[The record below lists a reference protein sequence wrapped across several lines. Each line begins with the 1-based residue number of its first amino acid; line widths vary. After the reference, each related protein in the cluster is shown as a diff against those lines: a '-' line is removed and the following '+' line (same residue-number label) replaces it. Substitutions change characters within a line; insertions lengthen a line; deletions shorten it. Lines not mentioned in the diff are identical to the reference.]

1 MDPIDKKILWE
12 LHENCRVSY
21 QNLSNDL
28 DISANAV
35 KKRVNKL
42 IKTGVIYNFSAMLSL
57 EYLKSEALY
66 GLIYTDGYEVEEE
79 FIQNLG
85 SSPMVHVVGTIA
97 SGSGGAYNFFAQYIG
112 SHGLSELGRLVRTL
126 DHVTRTEL
134 FPLLI
139 PKDHSILQAFPVRG
153 KEQGGKF
160 SKTELKV
167 LRSLIEDPRMSI
179 SDIARQSRL
188 TARRV
193 GRTIEQLINRGV
205 QFSVRWN
212 LSAGGYDLIMVRTV
226 IDEKKKPVTEVAE
239 WVREQFPNQFWL
251 PYISADE
258 PIVFLSF
265 VVKNMQEAEHIA
277 QTIKSANFVL
287 STKVSVRF
295 SETKFPW
302 MGHTMIRD
310 MVREAGLYDDQ

>member
-1 MDPIDKKILWE
+1 MDPVDKKILWE
-12 LHENCRVSY
+12 LHKNCRVSY
-21 QNLSNDL
+21 QNLSEVL
-28 DISANAV
+28 GISANAV
-35 KKRVNKL
+35 KKRVAKL
-42 IKTGVIYNFSAMLSL
+42 IENGVIYNFSVMLSL

-66 GLIYTDGYEVEEE
+66 GLVYTDGYEVEEE

-112 SHGLSELGRLVRTL
+112 SHGLSELGHFIRTL
-126 DHVTRTEL
+126 DHVTQTEL

-139 PKDHSILQAFPVRG
+139 PKDHSISQAPPIRD

-160 SKTELKV
+160 SKIELKV
-167 LRSLIEDPRMSI
+167 LQSLIEDPRISI
-179 SDIARQSRL
+179 SDIARESRL

-193 GRTIEQLINRGV
+193 GRTIEQLMDKGV
-205 QFSVRWN
+205 SFSVRWN
-212 LSAGGYDLIMVRTV
+212 LSAGGYDLIMIRTV

-239 WVREQFPNQFWL
+239 WIRERFPHQFWL
-251 PYISADE
+251 PYISADA

-277 QTIKSANFVL
+277 QTIKGADFVL

-302 MGHTMIRD
+302 MGHTMIKEL
-310 MVREAGLYDDQ
+310 VRKAGLYDDK